1 MDIVQPWTSVAAG
14 LAGLAFAGIGVSWWW
29 SRRLDKSR
37 RLIDRLKAS
46 RELLDQQNNQARR
59 QIEHL
64 QLELTEL
71 RLIAERVRRR
81 AANTISPPDTLGPM
95 IEPRPRSVANGLLM
109 SDNAPGAMFSNAED
123 EHDNS
128 GFEPTQIDRPR
139 LR

>member
-1 MDIVQPWTSVAAG
+1 MDFVQPWTSVATGVAG
-14 LAGLAFAGIGVSWWW
+14 LALAGLGASWWW
-29 SRRLDKSR
+29 SRRLEKSR

-95 IEPRPRSVANGLLM
+95 IEPRPRAVANGLLM
-109 SDNAPGAMFSNAED
+109 SDPGAGGMFSTAED

-139 LR
+139 MR